1 MGVIRS
7 WFMIILLILML
18 FISSIILMIGL
29 SISSK
34 IDAIGSLLGV
44 ETYNYFDAILPF
56 IKTFST
62 ILIVVV
68 VMLVLFKE
76 MREIIR
82 RESPL
87 DEGE

>member
-1 MGVIRS
+1 MGVVKS
-7 WFMIILLILML
+7 WFMIILLILIL
-18 FISSIILMIGL
+18 FISSIMLMIGL
-29 SISSK
+29 SISRK
-34 IDAIGSLLGV
+34 IDAIGSSLGV
-44 ETYNYFDAILPF
+44 ETYNYFDTILPF

-62 ILIVVV
+62 ILIVAV
-68 VMLVLFKE
+68 VMFVLFKE